1 MGRILMTTQDEIAG
15 LEITHTLGLV
25 DGMGSTIHWQH
36 RANEPFLEQ
45 ILKEARDEAVERML
59 EKADMRD
66 ADAVVGLRF
75 TSSGLFNHTT
85 GAQAFIIHA
94 YGTAVITSLRV

>member
-66 ADAVVGLRF
+66 AGRGCRPAFYVLRPF
-75 TSSGLFNHTT
+75 QPHDRR
-85 GAQAFIIHA
+85 A
-94 YGTAVITSLRV
+94 SLHHPRLWHGSHH